1 MTRNNQELDEILD
14 RSTDA
19 IRAQQVESSEVKTA
33 GDRVWARISAERSA
47 AAEAT
52 MSESENINGCD
63 DFQSLIPAYLRGNL
77 TGARALLLEDHTHEC
92 VPCRRAVKQARQGKS
107 VAAARRASFS
117 QPAAKAAVKGGWWS
131 SHPVARYAI
140 AATLIMG
147 FALVVWQLLPFR
159 GTGATVYAANG
170 PLYRVTDSEVKPI
183 AVGEVIGRG
192 ETIRTGRDANA
203 VVKLSDGS
211 LVEMKER
218 SELSVSRGFRST
230 TLNLTRGNV
239 IVDAA
244 PQSGNLYV
252 QTADSMTSVTG
263 TIFSVNNGIKGTRV
277 AVIKGEVNLNHGGQS
292 KVLKP
297 GEQATTQA
305 TLETVPI
312 TQEIAWSRDA
322 QKYDE
327 LLAQLGDLRKQLNH
341 VAQPDV
347 RYSSTLLN
355 KVPDG
360 AVFYA
365 ALPNLT
371 QTIVESHRIMQDRIN
386 QNAALREWW
395 EKEQARRGGPGMNQ
409 IVDRVRQF
417 GDRLGDEIV
426 VTAQLDDKGN
436 PSGILVMA
444 NLKNPSEFRPFLE
457 QQIREV
463 QASADGKQMPKITI
477 VDDPAKATAAAAP
490 AAGTNGPNEI
500 LVWINGDTFAAAPKL
515 QQLQQLQSKQAATGP
530 NAFAASGFYAKIS
543 EVYQEG
549 AGILI
554 AADLSKIIGPAL
566 AADNKS
572 EAGKKRTDA
581 YKKLGLLDL
590 TYLIVEQKQKTDR
603 TQSRAVVSFAQSDRG
618 IASWLAAPGPMGS
631 LEYISPDA
639 NVASAF
645 VVKQP
650 TALVDELL
658 GYMETAKPDLRKQIA
673 AVEQLNG
680 VSLKND
686 IAAPLGGEFA
696 FAIDGPL
703 VPTPSWKMVVEV
715 NDPAK
720 LQATLEHVV
729 RQVNEWAAK
738 AGKKGL
744 VWEQEK
750 SGGRTFYTMK
760 SADFGVEFNYV
771 YVNGYMVA
779 GASRALVKQALQIR
793 ESGNTLTRSARFRSG
808 LPEDGN
814 ANFSAMFYQ
823 NFAAVMDNAPQVLKD
838 KAQQLGQNGPAQI
851 KNLAADMPTLAYV
864 YAQGDRWTFATN
876 TDGGPFG
883 FGPAT
888 LLGMPTS
895 FQLNDIMHDAMREKN
910 R

>member
-1 MTRNNQELDEILD
+1 
-14 RSTDA
+14 
-19 IRAQQVESSEVKTA
+19 
-33 GDRVWARISAERSA
+33 
-47 AAEAT
+47 
-52 MSESENINGCD
+52 
-63 DFQSLIPAYLRGNL
+63 
-77 TGARALLLEDHTHEC
+77 
-92 VPCRRAVKQARQGKS
+92 
-107 VAAARRASFS
+107 
-117 QPAAKAAVKGGWWS
+117 
-131 SHPVARYAI
+131 
-140 AATLIMG
+140 
-147 FALVVWQLLPFR
+147 
-159 GTGATVYAANG
+159 
-170 PLYRVTDSEVKPI
+170 
-183 AVGEVIGRG
+183 
-192 ETIRTGRDANA
+192 
-203 VVKLSDGS
+203 
-211 LVEMKER
+211 MKER
-218 SELSVSRGFRST
+218 SELSVTRSFRST

-244 PQSGNLYV
+244 QQSGHLYV
-252 QTADSMTSVTG
+252 ATADSLTSVTG
-263 TIFSVNNGIKGTRV
+263 TIFSVNNGVKGTRV
-277 AVIKGEVNLNHGGQS
+277 SVIRGEVNLNHAGQS
-292 KVLKP
+292 QVLKP
-297 GEQATTQA
+297 GDQATTQT
-305 TLETVPI
+305 TLEPVSI

-322 QKYDE
+322 QKYDD
-327 LLAQLGDLRKQLNH
+327 LLAQLGALRKELNH
-341 VAQPDV
+341 VPQPDV

-360 AVFYA
+360 VVFYA

-371 QTIVESHRIMQDRIN
+371 QTIVESQRIMQDRIN

-395 EKEQARRGGPGMNQ
+395 EKEQARRGGPAMNQ

-457 QQIREV
+457 QQVREV
-463 QASADGKQMPKITI
+463 QAAADGKQMPKITI
-477 VDDPAKATAAAAP
+477 VDDPSKATPVAAE
-490 AAGTNGPNEI
+490 GTNEI
-500 LVWINGDTFAAAPKL
+500 LIWINGDTVAAAPKL
-515 QQLQQLQSKQAATGP
+515 AQLQQLQSKQAAAGP

-549 AGILI
+549 AGILV
-554 AADLSKIIGPAL
+554 AADLSKIIGPGL
-566 AADNKS
+566 TADNKS
-572 EAGKKRTDA
+572 EAGKKRIDA

-603 TQSRAVVSFAQSDRG
+603 TQSRAVVSFAQSDHG

-639 NVASAF
+639 NVVSAF

-650 TALVDELL
+650 TAMVDELL
-658 GYMETAKPDLRKQIA
+658 SYMETAKPDLRKQIA

-680 VSLKND
+680 VSLRND

-720 LQATLEHVV
+720 LQATLEQVV

-744 VWEQEK
+744 LWDQEK

-771 YVNGYMVA
+771 YANGYLIA
-779 GASRALVKQALQIR
+779 GPSRALVKQALQTK
-793 ESGNTLTRSARFRSG
+793 ESGITLTHSPRFRAG

-814 ANFSAMFYQ
+814 ANFSAIVYQ
-823 NFAAVMDNAPQVLKD
+823 NFATVMDNAPQVLKD
-838 KAQQLGQNGPAQI
+838 KVQQMGEHGPAQI
-851 KNLAADMPTLAYV
+851 KNLGADLPTLAYV

-876 TDGGPFG
+876 TEGGPFG

-895 FQLNDIMHDAMREKN
+895 FQLGDIMHDAMREKN
-910 R
+910 RNQ